1 MSSTDEI
8 TELKQIIEQQNKK
21 ITELEEN
28 LQKYTNSSR
37 HIKYY
42 ENNKDVVKERTRQY
56 AEKLK
61 QENPEKLKE
70 YRRKYYLKKKEKK
83 EKMKEQTE
91 QKDV

>member
-1 MSSTDEI
+1 MSEEI
-8 TELKQIIEQQNKK
+8 EKLKQIIEQQNKK
-21 ITELEEN
+21 IAELEEN

-42 ENNKDVVKERTRQY
+42 GNNKDVVKERTRQY

-70 YRRKYYLKKKEKK
+70 YRRKYYLKRK
-83 EKMKEQTE
+83 EKMKEE
-91 QKDV
+91 EKDRDNI